1 MRQFDRLALHADA
14 EQTSSFRLVCPLLG
28 GGFFVR
34 LSPGTCI
41 AYHRPPWSVLTSR
54 VFRATQSFRAI
65 LVCMHDYAMATS
77 SSHNATNEEAAT
89 LFLLL
94 EDVNEQRQFS
104 FFFVLANEI
113 SSGVCLI

>member
-1 MRQFDRLALHADA
+1 
-14 EQTSSFRLVCPLLG
+14 
-28 GGFFVR
+28 
-34 LSPGTCI
+34 
-41 AYHRPPWSVLTSR
+41 
-54 VFRATQSFRAI
+54 
-65 LVCMHDYAMATS
+65 MHDYAMATS